1 MSQQLNSGRQQRAIT
16 PTVTTASFKPL
27 SLDEIMLVPL
37 AKQKA
42 EDQMIMDMDELDLM
56 ATNSLGAD
64 NAYVNAQRDA
74 FKGEVGNVRDR
85 LMSEGVDRSL
95 INKFKGLRSRKNLEF
110 SVNGNTGKA
119 NAAYNAMQLNKKNIM
134 NNNKL
139 SSEQKRLGILE
150 AESAYDRSGGVGA
163 GAEYIDYIGNDY
175 IDTNAEAQKIAA
187 QMTPQSIGES
197 SGYTF
202 DGKTYKDASGKT
214 VTLTPEQI
222 QRVAYDTMKS
232 NTQTMAY
239 LQEAERLGIIVSAD
253 DELRRAS
260 INAGNM
266 YQRKDSTTATN
277 SQIGGM
283 GKDTGGGDDA
293 VQSWEMQ
300 NTTGVK
306 RGLYIGDLEVLDE
319 DVDGLFTDGIIADR
333 PADWSEED
341 QANEDRVQALYDE
354 EFSPE
359 NKKIHMDSYSS
370 VHKWMGI
377 SPQAQ
382 WDQRIHSFNR
392 THRGRGTGY
401 DDMEKRN
408 KIKDK
413 IAEMRE
419 KYPSLRK
426 QKLAVLN
433 DDGTVAEPAR
443 PWNEEEIFKAILNGS
458 NNASVAM
465 GQISIPYNSKSTFYN
480 YVQTNVIGTKE
491 RAGSFASS
499 QMQFEGNPAGGV
511 DLIAEQMG
519 FDDTK
524 SFISSFQ
531 ETGKA
536 VGLMPGNLDF
546 PGAYGVQMK
555 DSNGN
560 VRMVNVENGSSSGYV
575 FNTVSKMNKALSGGI
590 AHQKNQFTN
599 DNGDVVHKHIMTD
612 INPSNG
618 SMSAYSITTQN
629 KDVTREDI
637 ESYTFKRGPR
647 GYEFAYTADGTTQIF
662 PTVMKSTYDQ
672 EMQRANIQVERK
684 FNEIKTG
691 NTN

>member
-74 FKGEVGNVRDR
+74 FKGEVGSVRDR
-85 LMSEGVDRSL
+85 LMTEGVDRSL

-150 AESAYDRSGGVGA
+150 AESAYDSSGGVGA

-175 IDTNAEAQKIAA
+175 IDTNDEAQKIAA

-197 SGYTF
+197 TGYTF

-239 LQEAERLGIIVSAD
+239 LKEAQRLGIIVSAD
-253 DELRRAS
+253 DELRRAA

-277 SQIGGM
+277 SQVGNM
-283 GKDTGGGDDA
+283 GKDTGGDDA

-306 RGLYIGDLEVLDE
+306 RGLYIGDLEVLEE

-333 PADWSEED
+333 PEDWDED
-341 QANEDRVQALYDE
+341 DQEREDWVQSLYDE
-354 EFSPE
+354 QFSPE
-359 NKKIHMDSYSS
+359 KKKVHTDSYGS
-370 VHKWMGI
+370 VQDFLGI
-377 SPQAQ
+377 DAEEQ
-382 WDQRIHSFNR
+382 WEARIADFNR
-392 THRGRGTGY
+392 TYRGIGTGH
-401 DDMEKRN
+401 DKMKKR
-408 KIKDK
+408 KGIKDK
-413 IAEMRE
+413 IAEMKE
-419 KYPSLRK
+419 KYPSLNK

-480 YVQTNVIGTKE
+480 YVQDNVIGTE
-491 RAGSFASS
+491 DRAGSFASS
-499 QMQFEGNPAGGV
+499 QMQFEGFPAGGV
-511 DLIAEQMG
+511 DLIAEQME
-519 FDDTK
+519 FSDTK
-524 SFISSFQ
+524 SFIESFQ
-531 ETGKA
+531 KTGKA
-536 VGLMPGNLDF
+536 VGLLPGNLDF
-546 PGAYGVQMK
+546 PGAYGIQMK
-555 DSNGN
+555 DSDGN
-560 VRMVNVENGSSSGYV
+560 IRMINVENGSSSGYV
-575 FNTVSKMNKALSGGI
+575 FNTVSRMNKALSGGI
-590 AHQKNQFTN
+590 AHQQNQFTN

-629 KDVTREDI
+629 KDVTKEDI
-637 ESYTFKRGPR
+637 ENYMFKKGPR

-662 PTVMKSTYDQ
+662 PTVMRSTYDQ

>member
-426 QKLAVLN
+426 QKVAVLN

>member
-1 MSQQLNSGRQQRAIT
+1 MSQQLNSGRQARAIT

-74 FKGEVGNVRDR
+74 FKGEVGSVRDR
-85 LMSEGVDRSL
+85 LMTEGVDRSL

-187 QMTPQSIGES
+187 QMSPQSIGES
-197 SGYTF
+197 FGYTF
-202 DGKTYKDASGKT
+202 DGKQYKDSNEKT

-222 QRVAYDTMKS
+222 QRVAYDTMRS

-239 LQEAERLGIIVSAD
+239 LEEAERLGIIVSAD
-253 DELRRAS
+253 DELRKAS

-266 YQRKDSTTATN
+266 YQRKDSTNATN
-277 SQIGGM
+277 SQKGGM
-283 GKDTGGGDDA
+283 GKNTGGNDA

-306 RGLYIGDLEVLDE
+306 RGLYIGDLEVLED
-319 DVDGLFTDGIIADR
+319 DVDGLFTDGMIADK
-333 PADWSEED
+333 PADWDED
-341 QANEDRVQALYDE
+341 DQEREDWVQEKYDK

-359 NKKIHMDSYSS
+359 MKKRHMDSYGS
-370 VHKWMGI
+370 VQAFLGI
-377 SPQAQ
+377 DAQEQ
-382 WDQRIHSFNR
+382 WDARIADFDR
-392 THRGRGTGY
+392 TYRGIGTSY
-401 DDMEKRN
+401 SDNKKR
-408 KIKDK
+408 KAIKDK
-413 IAEMRE
+413 IAEMKD
-419 KYPSLRK
+419 KYVSLS
-426 QKLAVLN
+426 KLKPAVLN

-443 PWNEEEIFKAILNGS
+443 PWNEEEIFKAVLNGS

-465 GQISIPYNSKSTFYN
+465 GQVSIPYNSKSTFYN
-480 YVQTNVIGTKE
+480 YVQDNVIGTKE

-511 DLIAEQMG
+511 DLIAKQMG
-519 FDDTK
+519 FGDTK
-524 SFISSFQ
+524 EFIDSFQ
-531 ETGKA
+531 ATGKA
-536 VGLMPGNLDF
+536 IGLMPGNLDF

-555 DSNGN
+555 DKDGKI
-560 VRMVNVENGSSSGYV
+560 RMVNVENGSSSGYV
-575 FNTVSKMNKALSGGI
+575 FNTVSRMNKALSGGI
-590 AHQKNQFTN
+590 AYQKNQFTN
-599 DNGDVVHKHIMTD
+599 DNGDIIHKHIMTD

-637 ESYTFKRGPR
+637 ENYMFKKGPR
-647 GYEFAYTADGTTQIF
+647 GYEFAYTADGRTQIF
-662 PTVMKSTYDQ
+662 PTVMRSTYDQ
-672 EMQRANIQVERK
+672 EMQRANIQVEKK

>member
-239 LQEAERLGIIVSAD
+239 LQEAERLGIIVSVD

>member
-56 ATNSLGAD
+56 ATNSLEAD

-74 FKGEVGNVRDR
+74 FKNEVGSVRDR
-85 LMSEGVDRSL
+85 LMTEGVDRSL

-134 NNNKL
+134 NNPRL

-150 AESAYDRSGGVGA
+150 AESAYNQSGGVGA

-197 SGYTF
+197 TGYTF

-222 QRVAYDTMKS
+222 QRVAYDTMAS

-239 LQEAERLGIIVSAD
+239 LKEAERLGIIVSAD
-253 DELRRAS
+253 DELRRAA

-277 SQIGGM
+277 AQVGGM
-283 GKDTGGGDDA
+283 GKNTGGDDA

-306 RGLYIGDLEVLDE
+306 RGLYIGDLEVLEE
-319 DVDGLFTDGIIADR
+319 DVDGLFTNGIIADR
-333 PADWSEED
+333 PEDWDEDD
-341 QANEDRVQALYDE
+341 QAREDWVQEKYDE

-359 NKKIHMDSYSS
+359 RKKRHMDSYGSIQDFL
-370 VHKWMGI
+370 GI
-377 SPQAQ
+377 DGQDQ
-382 WDQRIHSFNR
+382 WDQRIADFNR
-392 THRGRGTGY
+392 TYRGIGSGY
-401 DDMEKRN
+401 YNMKKR
-408 KIKDK
+408 KDIKDK

-419 KYPSLRK
+419 KYPSLNK
-426 QKLAVLN
+426 QKPAVIN
-433 DDGTVAEPAR
+433 DDGTMAEPAR

-480 YVQTNVIGTKE
+480 YVQDNVIGTKE

-499 QMQFEGNPAGGV
+499 QMQFEGFPAGGV

-519 FDDTK
+519 FDDTN
-524 SFISSFQ
+524 SFITSFQ

-536 VGLMPGNLDF
+536 VGLLPGNLDF
-546 PGAYGVQMK
+546 PGAYGIQMK
-555 DSNGN
+555 DKDGN
-560 VRMVNVENGSSSGYV
+560 IRMVNVENGSSSGYV
-575 FNTVSKMNKALSGGI
+575 FNTVSRMNKALSGGI

-599 DNGDVVHKHIMTD
+599 DNGDVIHKHIMTD

-618 SMSAYSITTQN
+618 SMAAYSITTQN
-629 KDVTREDI
+629 KDVTKEDI
-637 ESYTFKRGPR
+637 ENYMFKRGPR
-647 GYEFAYTADGTTQIF
+647 GYEFAYTADGRTQIF
-662 PTVMKSTYDQ
+662 PTVMRSTYDQ
-672 EMQRANIQVERK
+672 EMQRANIQVEKK